1 MVAFVRCA
9 ADFSCVKLG
18 LATPIGEVMTRPTSN
33 DQARENEQAVPLDVE
48 RQQQASDHT
57 NIQPG
62 SAPASN
68 EHGGRRLGETGGGKA
83 GEENL
88 G

>member
-1 MVAFVRCA
+1 M
-9 ADFSCVKLG
+9 S
-18 LATPIGEVMTRPTSN
+18 RPTRN
-33 DQARENEQAVPLDVE
+33 DQASRQEHPDAKHDDALDIE

-57 NIQPG
+57 NVQPG

-68 EHGGRRLGETGGGKA
+68 EHGGRRLGESGGGNP
-83 GEENL
+83 GEQDI

>member
-1 MVAFVRCA
+1 M
-9 ADFSCVKLG
+9 S
-18 LATPIGEVMTRPTSN
+18 RPTRDNPSIPQQ
-33 DQARENEQAVPLDVE
+33 DGQHDDERDLPLDVE

-57 NIQPG
+57 NVQPG

-68 EHGGRRLGETGGGKA
+68 EHGGRRLGETGGGKP
-83 GEENL
+83 GEPDL